1 MDGVEFASGYVRF
14 GKIATAGTLEVYP
27 AQKGDEAVAILTC
40 DYSGYT
46 DSDEHRFRNRNNEY
60 NDYNGANTEVVSSI
74 MSPHL
79 ARLTHYYND
88 DGARTLQ
95 MAIPYGYATLYDV
108 LVERKNQSQAFPE
121 EDICQVFSAL
131 VSALSFMHSEEKP
144 ETDYEEI
151 PHLAV
156 HPKNIMLHDSPNYIT
171 LGFPYLCPAAS
182 FKDGYPETFGE
193 FGEAHY
199 ASPSFLRR
207 DSDGHISD
215 DIFSLGMVLYSMAT
229 LSTPFAEYDNVSSLE
244 SAYVYGVN
252 APYGH
257 NYSPELMDTI
267 MLMLKTDRTERP
279 SIDTLKQKSF
289 FSPFVSPLSK
299 VSAQEPVP
307 AVAAAHVAAPQGGMT
322 ELMVAARDGSV
333 SEVKRLRE
341 SQAKLQD
348 NYTWTALMYAAQNG
362 HADCVAELLGEAGI
376 TRKDGC
382 TALMIATFW
391 NRVECVR
398 LLAPLEARIVT
409 NDNYWQG
416 KNFTALMEA
425 ARWGRHECAEIIKMY
440 ADVAALDSKGK
451 TAAQYASEPW
461 EHVASDKVSSTQRVL
476 GGQ

>member
-1 MDGVEFASGYVRF
+1 MMPESVIPPLSVEIVRGIQNTKHMDGVEFASGYVRF

-182 FKDGYPETFGE
+182 FKNGYPETFGE

-229 LSTPFAEYDNVSSLE
+229 LSTPFTACKDISSLE
-244 SAYVYGVN
+244 SAYQDKGIVEPSN
-252 APYGH
+252 H
-257 NYSPELMDTI
+257 KYSKDLMDII
-267 MLMLKTDRTERP
+267 MSMLTVDGSRRPKVTDLKDNAIVTRT
-279 SIDTLKQKSF
+279 KAGA
-289 FSPFVSPLSK
+289 LSK
-299 VSAQEPVP
+299 VPAPVP
-307 AVAAAHVAAPQGGMT
+307 VALSGEDEKPM
-322 ELMVAARDGSV
+322 
-333 SEVKRLRE
+333 
-341 SQAKLQD
+341 
-348 NYTWTALMYAAQNG
+348 
-362 HADCVAELLGEAGI
+362 AELKPMKAKSE
-376 TRKDGC
+376 KSE
-382 TALMIATFW
+382 
-391 NRVECVR
+391 NRPKPVEQ
-398 LLAPLEARIVT
+398 
-409 NDNYWQG
+409 ND
-416 KNFTALMEA
+416 T
-425 ARWGRHECAEIIKMY
+425 
-440 ADVAALDSKGK
+440 
-451 TAAQYASEPW
+451 
-461 EHVASDKVSSTQRVL
+461 SSCCCCCCC
-476 GGQ
+476 